1 MISQNGTFL
10 EISNVKKNFIVGR
23 NSLWDRFLRRKPRLL
38 PAVQD
43 VTLSMKQGETLA
55 LVGESG
61 SGKTTL
67 GRLISGLDR
76 PDSGT
81 IVLNGRAVKYV
92 REKGAVRGRV
102 QMVFQDPG
110 ASLDPFM
117 SASDCI
123 AEPLRKN
130 DSLSKAGRK
139 KKVIEA
145 LDAVGM
151 DESYFERKTSELSG
165 GQKQRVAIARAIVGD
180 PDVIVLDE
188 PTSSIDVSIQAQIL
202 NLLFELQR
210 QRGFTYLLITHDP
223 NVARFLSDTVAVMHL
238 GKVVEYGPASTVL
251 QNPQDPYTKALLTS
265 VPKLGKPSELP
276 HPLER

>member
-10 EISNVKKNFIVGR
+10 EISSVKKNFIVGR

-43 VTLSMKQGETLA
+43 VTLAMKQGETLA

-81 IVLNGRAVKYV
+81 IVLKGRAVKYV

-110 ASLDPFM
+110 ASL
-117 SASDCI
+117 
-123 AEPLRKN
+123 
-130 DSLSKAGRK
+130 
-139 KKVIEA
+139 
-145 LDAVGM
+145 
-151 DESYFERKTSELSG
+151 
-165 GQKQRVAIARAIVGD
+165 
-180 PDVIVLDE
+180 
-188 PTSSIDVSIQAQIL
+188 
-202 NLLFELQR
+202 
-210 QRGFTYLLITHDP
+210 
-223 NVARFLSDTVAVMHL
+223 
-238 GKVVEYGPASTVL
+238 
-251 QNPQDPYTKALLTS
+251 
-265 VPKLGKPSELP
+265 
-276 HPLER
+276 